1 MNAQTFL
8 RSVLLVFIATN
19 VCAQDAL
26 RQCWKKQVEPL
37 GGKYLSFSCNEV
49 KRRFYHSFE
58 LWQFL
63 TSKTT
68 ASVTVSPNSFARVD
82 TAGGGKYLTKTLLT
96 KDILLYQ
103 RPGDTTLSQ
112 VDSGDFIN
120 EQFET
125 GRYTPIYLI
134 NYFTEKKAPKNV
146 MSNVE
151 HSVYV
156 LPIGK
161 TVVRLFIRNSDN
173 LLEKVTLFNDNELY
187 GLYGDITRS
196 FNYSDYKSTNGL
208 MYPATVAIDK
218 INGKL
223 HDTVLVTSAQIASNA
238 ASILQVTK
246 GYTIQ
251 AETEKQMD
259 VSVEKYS
266 KNIYLVHL
274 NHDNFIST
282 VVEFKDFLVVADAPL
297 TSNSGELIINE
308 AKKIAPGK
316 PIKYF
321 AFTHFHN
328 WYLGGFR
335 PFVHKGATILTR
347 PEDRAYLEELAVAPR
362 TITPDSLHF
371 QPKQLKTE
379 IINDSMTISDGDF
392 TMKIYHIGKKSEH
405 TADYLTY
412 YFPSEKLAVEG
423 DLVWVKRDG
432 KVTKANKLQAG
443 YYHSIKDLVLDV
455 ETVLQSWI
463 SSSGDVKYLIP
474 FKELEQSVLLK

>member
-1 MNAQTFL
+1 MNAQIFL
-8 RSVLLVFIATN
+8 RSVLLLFISTN
-19 VCAQDAL
+19 VFAQDAL
-26 RQCWKKQVEPL
+26 QECWKKQVEPL
-37 GGKYLSFSCNEV
+37 GKNYLSFSCNEV

-58 LWQFL
+58 LWQFM

-68 ASVTVSPNSFARVD
+68 ASVTVRQNSFARVD
-82 TAGGGKYLTKTLLT
+82 TASGGKYLTKTQLT

-103 RPGDTTLSQ
+103 RPGDTTVSQ
-112 VDSGDFIN
+112 VDSGDFTN

-125 GRYTPIYLI
+125 GRYTPIYLV
-134 NYFTEKKAPKNV
+134 NYFREKNAPKDRS
-146 MSNVE
+146 SNSE

-173 LLEKVTLFNDNELY
+173 LLEKIALFNDDELY

-196 FNYSDYKSTNGL
+196 FNYTDYKNINGL

-223 HDTVLVTSAQIASNA
+223 HDTVLVASALVVSDLAP
-238 ASILQVTK
+238 ILQAPK

-251 AETEKQMD
+251 RESEKQTD

-282 VVEFKDFLVVADAPL
+282 VVEFNDFLIVADAPL
-297 TSNSGELIINE
+297 TSKNGELIISE

-321 AFTHFHN
+321 LFGHFHN

-347 PEDRAYLEELAVAPR
+347 PEDKVYLEELAKAPR
-362 TITPDSLHF
+362 TISPDSLHL

-423 DLVWVKRDG
+423 DLVWIKKEGPISKAG
-432 KVTKANKLQAG
+432 KTQAG
-443 YYHSIKDLVLDV
+443 YYQGVKDLGLHVQ
-455 ETVLQSWI
+455 TVLQAWV

-474 FKELEQSVLLK
+474 FEELERSVLLK